1 MRRHNLLRKFLRPCK
16 TLKYKCI
23 TYWSVIIALILIRG
37 RFFSRFDGIL
47 VWYRANLD
55 YTLKSARQCVYYAKR
70 LEGDETRACAWP
82 TLVTY
87 RPLPGAGDPTRVNRG
102 RSRPGWSRDRLDIDF
117 PRCVTDDKRDPVGL
131 YSFTTLADADRNRSQ
146 TNRLV
151 YAVMP
156 IPGRRDGDWMFSGTA
171 YSVKRPR

>member
-1 MRRHNLLRKFLRPCK
+1 MHNLPI
-16 TLKYKCI
+16 TL
-23 TYWSVIIALILIRG
+23 VLNRQ
-37 RFFSRFDGIL
+37 RFFSRNFRLISC
-47 VWYRANLD
+47 
-55 YTLKSARQCVYYAKR
+55 KSGLHFEERSGDACIMQNASRGMKR
-70 LEGDETRACAWP
+70 GPCMAHPRHVPAIT
-82 TLVTY
+82 
-87 RPLPGAGDPTRVNRG
+87 GAGDLTQKNRG

-156 IPGRRDGDWMFSGTA
+156 IPGRRDGDWMFSATA